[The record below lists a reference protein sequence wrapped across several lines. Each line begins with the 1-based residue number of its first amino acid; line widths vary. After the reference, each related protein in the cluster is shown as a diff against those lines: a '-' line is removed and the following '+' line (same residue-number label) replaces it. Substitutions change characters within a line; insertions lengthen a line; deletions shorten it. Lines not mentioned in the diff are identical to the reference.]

1 MLPSITNQ
9 TVESSLLR
17 RLIGSTG
24 SPGKSLSSERQK
36 TQQVVLD
43 FVLDPCSVEGMAA
56 MAIQEPHRSAC
67 FAHLQKLRAELN
79 NQPILP
85 ASTDSFPNTRVI
97 AVKEMKP
104 TEAQEKDK
112 ILCGKDNDGRPL
124 KSLHWKALGNPVQ
137 GPTKRHKCQGIP
149 GKCEKCR
156 RMIEI
161 RQATARL
168 MAKRAAKQVL
178 QESKASAKATEKEK
192 TDFEEDE
199 QKIKREERFCKIVPP
214 TDRTP
219 IQKSKSMPL
228 VDMNFLPIGVKCKW
242 VQPVFNEMPKAVF
255 MGHPVDPVNIEDMR
269 LHRNVSELKFQ
280 HEYMD
285 DEPDFESEK
294 IESWE
299 LAPRSQTNVVFIPP
313 NWCERK
319 YVTTRSLEPKI
330 RIIDMSIG
338 ENDPFAHINESR
350 GLVPALRNLLP
361 GKSQLTEVIDLKQ
374 NGNVEGWINKVN
386 TSQQLDEKDR
396 IQ

>member
-1 MLPSITNQ
+1 MMLPSITNQ
-9 TVESSLLR
+9 RVESSVLR
-17 RLIGSTG
+17 RLV
-24 SPGKSLSSERQK
+24 GKSLSPERQK
-36 TQQVVLD
+36 TQQAVLD
-43 FVLDPCSVEGMAA
+43 SMLDPCSVEGMAA

-104 TEAQEKDK
+104 IEPQEKDK
-112 ILCGKDNDGRPL
+112 ILCRKDDGRPL
-124 KSLHWKALGNPVQ
+124 KLLHWKAFGNPVQ
-137 GPTKRHKCQGIP
+137 GLTKRHKCEGIP

-161 RQATARL
+161 RQATERL

-178 QESKASAKATEKEK
+178 QESKAGAKATE
-192 TDFEEDE
+192 TDFEENE

-214 TDRTP
+214 ADRTP
-219 IQKSKSMPL
+219 VQKSNSMPM

-242 VQPVFNEMPKAVF
+242 VQPAVNEMPKAVL
-255 MGHPVDPVNIEDMR
+255 MGLPVDPTNIEDIR

-294 IESWE
+294 IESWD

-313 NWCERK
+313 NWCEPK
-319 YVTTRSLEPKI
+319 YVPMRSLEPKI

-338 ENDPFAHINESR
+338 GNDPFAHTNESR

-361 GKSQLTEVIDLKQ
+361 RKSQVTDIIDLKQ
-374 NGNVEGWINKVN
+374 NGNAEGWINKVN

-396 IQ
+396 IN

>member
-1 MLPSITNQ
+1 MMLPSITNQ
-9 TVESSLLR
+9 RVESSVLR
-17 RLIGSTG
+17 RLV
-24 SPGKSLSSERQK
+24 GKSLSPERQK
-36 TQQVVLD
+36 TQQAVLD
-43 FVLDPCSVEGMAA
+43 SMLDPCSVEGMAA

-104 TEAQEKDK
+104 IEPQEKDK
-112 ILCGKDNDGRPL
+112 ILCRKDDGRPL
-124 KSLHWKALGNPVQ
+124 KLLHWKAFGNPVQ
-137 GPTKRHKCQGIP
+137 GLTKRHKCEGIP

-161 RQATARL
+161 RQATERL

-178 QESKASAKATEKEK
+178 QESKAGAKATE
-192 TDFEEDE
+192 TDFEENE

-214 TDRTP
+214 ADRTP
-219 IQKSKSMPL
+219 VQKSNSMPM

-242 VQPVFNEMPKAVF
+242 VQPAVTEMPKAVL
-255 MGHPVDPVNIEDMR
+255 MAHPVDPTDIEDIR
-269 LHRNVSELKFQ
+269 LHRNVSEVKFQ
-280 HEYMD
+280 HEYTN

-294 IESWE
+294 IESWD

-313 NWCERK
+313 NWCEPK
-319 YVTTRSLEPKI
+319 YVPTRSLEPKI

-338 ENDPFAHINESR
+338 ENDPFAHTNESR

-361 GKSQLTEVIDLKQ
+361 RKSQVTDIIDLKQ
-374 NGNVEGWINKVN
+374 NGNAEGWINKVN

-396 IQ
+396 IN

>member
-1 MLPSITNQ
+1 MMLPSITNQ
-9 TVESSLLR
+9 RVESSVLR
-17 RLIGSTG
+17 RLV
-24 SPGKSLSSERQK
+24 GKSLSPERQK
-36 TQQVVLD
+36 TQQAVLD
-43 FVLDPCSVEGMAA
+43 SMLDPCSVEGMAA

-104 TEAQEKDK
+104 TEPQEKDK
-112 ILCGKDNDGRPL
+112 ILCRKDDGRPL
-124 KSLHWKALGNPVQ
+124 KLLHWKAFGNPVQ
-137 GPTKRHKCQGIP
+137 GLTKRHKCEGIP

-156 RMIEI
+156 RMIEV
-161 RQATARL
+161 RQATERL

-178 QESKASAKATEKEK
+178 QESKAGAKATE
-192 TDFEEDE
+192 TDFEENE

-214 TDRTP
+214 ADRTP
-219 IQKSKSMPL
+219 VQKSNSMPM

-242 VQPVFNEMPKAVF
+242 VQPAVNEMPKAVL
-255 MGHPVDPVNIEDMR
+255 MAHPVDPTDIEDIR

-280 HEYMD
+280 HEYTN
-285 DEPDFESEK
+285 DELDFESEK
-294 IESWE
+294 IESWD

-313 NWCERK
+313 NWCEPK
-319 YVTTRSLEPKI
+319 YVPTRSLEPKI

-338 ENDPFAHINESR
+338 ENDPFAHTNESR

-361 GKSQLTEVIDLKQ
+361 RKSQVTDVIDLKQ
-374 NGNVEGWINKVN
+374 NGNAEGWNNNFN

-396 IQ
+396 IN